1 MKSKRTKATS
11 ISTQTAQ
18 TVWLRDKG
26 VCVLCGAMGSPTAH
40 FIARSQGG
48 LGIEQNI
55 VTLCDRCHHRYDQTT
70 EREQIREMLR
80 NYLKS
85 KYADWD
91 ERKLVY
97 KNNWLEKAMKELEG
111 KNG

>member
-11 ISTQTAQ
+11 IPQKVAQ
-18 TVWLRDKG
+18 TVWLRDMG
-26 VCVLCGAMGSPTAH
+26 RCVLCGKQGSPTAH

-55 VTLCDRCHHRYDQTT
+55 VTLCDRCHYRYDQTT
-70 EREQIREMLR
+70 EREQIKEILR

-91 ERKLVY
+91 ERKLIY
-97 KNNWLEKAMKELEG
+97 KNNWLEKAMKEMEE
-111 KNG
+111 K

>member
-11 ISTQTAQ
+11 ISKETAQ
-18 TVWLRDKG
+18 AVWLRDMG
-26 VCVLCGAMGSPTAH
+26 RCVLCGKLGSPTAH

-48 LGIEQNI
+48 LGIEENI
-55 VTLCDRCHHRYDQTT
+55 VTLCDSCHRRYDQTT
-70 EREQIREMLR
+70 ERAEIREMLR

-97 KNNWLEKAMKELEG
+97 KNDWLEKAIKEMEG
-111 KNG
+111 K